1 MSNIEPDPS
10 LFDVGHSMFD
20 IKKVLGGLIL
30 A

>member
-1 MSNIEPDPS
+1 MSNIEFDHS

-20 IKKVLGGLIL
+20 IKLRLAGLIL